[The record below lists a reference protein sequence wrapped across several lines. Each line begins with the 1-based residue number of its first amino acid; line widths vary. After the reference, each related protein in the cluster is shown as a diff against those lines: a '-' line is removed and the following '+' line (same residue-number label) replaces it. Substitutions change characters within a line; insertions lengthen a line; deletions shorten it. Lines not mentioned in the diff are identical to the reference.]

1 MRKGLRSA
9 VLNRGRRSSAGD
21 KEEQCY
27 EGREGRGQDEAVLKR
42 KKYITCIRRGNI
54 QSCVTCKFSSIL
66 SYHVNFHSFV
76 SSFHSSP
83 VNHASLGY

>member
-42 KKYITCIRRGNI
+42 KKRTLRV
-54 QSCVTCKFSSIL
+54 SEEETFS
-66 SYHVNFHSFV
+66 F
-76 SSFHSSP
+76 
-83 VNHASLGY
+83 A